1 MLWLFSER
9 KYLPFED
16 IPRYEGMPIE
26 FQAAMAK
33 CIFGANDGSRG
44 LQLR

>member
-1 MLWLFSER
+1 MLWLFSEW
-9 KYLPFED
+9 KYVPFED

-33 CIFGANDGSRG
+33 CVFAANDASGG
-44 LQLR
+44 LQFR